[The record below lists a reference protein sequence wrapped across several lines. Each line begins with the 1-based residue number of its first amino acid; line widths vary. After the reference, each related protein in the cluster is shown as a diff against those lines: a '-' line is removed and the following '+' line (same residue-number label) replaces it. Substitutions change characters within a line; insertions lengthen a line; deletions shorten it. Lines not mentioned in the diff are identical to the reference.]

1 MRDLRDKLFPLSAV
15 FLAVLVLVVSISI
28 LFRLAD
34 HGEVLTGPPD
44 LYVTI
49 DDDPF
54 FLQEASSKWN
64 ARLGMT
70 RSMGGE
76 GHGHEATE
84 KDEIRTSVPSAY
96 FDFGDYPPASISA
109 TFSESLTGKENPARF
124 EDNRLY
130 FEDGLWIYTVTAAW
144 ESENYNGKASY
155 SLRINTSPENNSTA
169 ATPAPPPLELTIDGT
184 VHKISSGTYS
194 WQAGQ
199 QHILAD
205 SDHPLCLTYDQPV
218 ITSAA
223 QMDIRFGP
231 MPDAYELYCWPVGTA
246 IDDEGNSAVEAI
258 VLLPHNDRIPLQE
271 GQWIYQLNA
280 EWTDTGE
287 ASYAFRIDRAK

>member
-1 MRDLRDKLFPLSAV
+1 MRDFKEKLFPIAALLGA
-15 FLAVLVLVVSISI
+15 FLVLAFMIRIFVI
-28 LFRLAD
+28 D
-34 HGEVLTGPPD
+34 PDDVLTGPPD

-155 SLRINTSPENNSTA
+155 SLRINTSPESNSTA

-199 QHILAD
+199 QHIFAD
-205 SDHPLCLTYDQPV
+205 SDHPLRLTYDQPV

-231 MPDAYELYCWPVGTA
+231 MPDTYELYCWPVGTA
-246 IDDEGNSAVEAI
+246 IDDEGNSAVETI
-258 VLLPHNDRIPLQE
+258 VLLPHNDRISLQE

-280 EWTDTGE
+280 EWADTGE
-287 ASYAFRIDRAK
+287 ANYAFRIDRAK